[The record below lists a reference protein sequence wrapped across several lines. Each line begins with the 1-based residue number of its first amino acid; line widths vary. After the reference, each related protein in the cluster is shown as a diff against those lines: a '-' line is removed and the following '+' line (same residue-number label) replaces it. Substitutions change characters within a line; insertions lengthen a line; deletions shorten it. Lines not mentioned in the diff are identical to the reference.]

1 MNRIFTPVLLICS
14 FFAQAQ
20 TTICGTANENG
31 SVTLTVP
38 PNNVITSIDFA
49 SYGTPDGTCN
59 NFTLGAC
66 HAANSLSIVEAA
78 FVGQSS
84 ASINASNGVFGDP
97 CNGIVKRLYI
107 QAVYSSTLPLVLV
120 SFTAQTTST
129 SQALL
134 EWTSDQET
142 NTSHF
147 IVEQSVTGQAY
158 ETIGTVQAAGSGKH
172 QYNFV
177 TGILN
182 AGATYYF
189 RLKMT
194 DIDGSFQYSP
204 VTRINH
210 VGSAPQLAVFP
221 NPTTGVVTISSYKW
235 QSATISNHIG
245 QVVRRIN
252 LIEGTQILD
261 LATLPSG
268 IYFLK
273 ADQHS
278 IKFIKR

>member
-1 MNRIFTPVLLICS
+1 MNKIFTLVLLICS
-14 FFAQAQ
+14 FFTQAQ
-20 TTICGTANENG
+20 TTICGIANEGG
-31 SVTLTVP
+31 SITLTVP
-38 PNNVITSIDFA
+38 PNNSITSIDFA

-66 HAANSLSIVEAA
+66 HAANSLSIVEAV

-84 ASINASNGVFGDP
+84 ATINATNGVFGDP
-97 CNGIVKRLYI
+97 CGGTVKRLYI
-107 QAVYSSTLPLVLV
+107 QATYSSTLPLLLV
-120 SFTAQTTST
+120 SFTAQTTAT

-134 EWTSDQET
+134 EWTSEQET

-147 IVEQSVTGQAY
+147 IIEQSVNGLAY
-158 ETIGTVQAAGSGKH
+158 ESIGTVPAAGSGKQ

-177 TGILN
+177 TGVLN
-182 AGATYYF
+182 TGTTYYF

-210 VGSAPQLAVFP
+210 VGAAPRLAVFP
-221 NPTTGVVTISSYKW
+221 NPTTGVVTISSDKR
-235 QSATISNHIG
+235 QPATISNHIG

-252 LIEGTQILD
+252 LIEGTQILN
-261 LATLPSG
+261 LATMPSG

-273 ADQHS
+273 ADQHT